1 LSTSFP
7 DRLLEHFPFTPT
19 PGQWDLLEKLNKFIW
34 DKDPKSVF
42 ILKGYAG
49 TGKTSFISAMVK
61 ALPGIGIKAVLL
73 APTGR
78 AAKVF
83 AGYSGHT
90 AYTIHKRIYFQQRSR
105 EGNIYLTLQTNMYKR
120 ALFIVD
126 EASMIPGNFQDG
138 ESSLLSRNLLDD
150 LLEYVGQGYH
160 CRLMLIGD
168 TAQLPP
174 VGMDIS
180 PALDTSYLATRYDLK
195 LYIHELTEVMRQS
208 LDSGILSNATRLREM
223 LGSGTQLAPL
233 IKLEGQSDVLSINN
247 MDLEDR
253 LHTAF
258 SRDNMGKAVVI
269 CRSNKRA
276 NLFNQ
281 EIRNRILFQE
291 NEINAGDF
299 LMVVKNNYFWL
310 DPKSS
315 PGFIANGDIMEILR
329 IQRTQEEYGFRFAD
343 VTVRMTD
350 YADEP
355 TLDVKIIL
363 DTIQSEAP
371 ALTSEKQNELFQSV
385 MQEYQEIPNRSQRY
399 EKVRANPFFNALQV
413 KFAYAMTC
421 HKTQGGQWQYVFIDE
436 LRMNDEGFDAESLR
450 WLYTALT
457 RAIGKIFMINYEE
470 K

>member
-1 LSTSFP
+1 MSTSFP